1 MNAEPQFRFGVL
13 ASGAIV
19 VGIIA
24 YLRFCGSLSLPPKP
38 PPPSGPSGTQ
48 QQLLARSTG
57 SPAVYQQFLQNDSA
71 AAGVQAPSIE
81 DMSRKFAYRV
91 DDARHVLEL
100 GKPPIEVAGLRLHL
114 ERTNDQVVLVIKNI
128 TDSEIAYEV
137 STQPSI
143 PASACMRASPL
154 PFNAMVIEK
163 GATATR
169 TECIWRDGLSI
180 IVTKTETMEINDLG
194 GYYLSLT
201 PPSLVGIDPR
211 IARGHRGGSTK
222 EPCSTVLAQAVRG
235 GMDRGDIGWRD
246 LADFYARHRCPTYQF
261 PSAYRAFRS
270 DGERS
275 LPAVDS
281 SL

>member
-13 ASGAIV
+13 AGGAIV
-19 VGIIA
+19 VGIIT

-38 PPPSGPSGTQ
+38 PPPAGPSGTQ
-48 QQLLARSTG
+48 QQLLARSTS
-57 SPAVYQQFLQNDSA
+57 SPAVYQTFLQNDAA

-81 DMSRKFAYRV
+81 EMSRKFAYRG

-100 GKPPIEVAGLRLHL
+100 GKPPIDLAGLRLHL
-114 ERTNDQVVLVIKNI
+114 ERTNDQVVLVIKNL
-128 TDSEIAYEV
+128 TDSQIAYEV

-154 PFNAMVIEK
+154 PYNAMVIDK
-163 GATATR
+163 GASATR

-180 IVTKTETMEINDLG
+180 IVTKTETMEIPELAAH
-194 GYYLSLT
+194 YLSLV
-201 PPSLVGIDPR
+201 PPPLVGIEDR
-211 IARGHRGGSTK
+211 LARGHRGGSTK
-222 EPCSTVLAQAVRG
+222 EPCSTVLSQAVRG

-246 LADFYARHRCPTYQF
+246 LADFYARHRCQTYQF
-261 PSAYRAFRS
+261 PSLYRAFKS
-270 DGERS
+270 DGERA
-275 LPAVDS
+275 LPAVDG